1 MAEVI
6 GEDKLSFK
14 LHETSTHSMW
24 LGATIAM
31 FLGNTIV
38 FLIML
43 IGSWKSDSF
52 LKYIR
57 KQLLETRKGISNRML
72 KNDLYHVLPSPSSS
86 INDPRIR
93 NRDAFTSNLSLIAL
107 TSSLLQAMHP
117 SFSLYH

>member
-14 LHETSTHSMW
+14 LHEISTHSMR